1 MYINNFYTPKYT
13 KDYKL
18 LEQNYHTRRQAE
30 LEKTFQAP
38 EYWQILNRA
47 EGAKK
52 NSGCTLSL
60 KSENSQK
67 DIHVKLKIE
76 KKFPQGLNPST
87 TYEIYDGLTKAGYV
101 TLEEFP
107 DGAYIAK
114 VENMKQ
120 ELYGGVD
127 KLAMKLA
134 VANCEKRGLKN
145 FNITGDAINNSHA
158 IHYLSGMRFGEIN
171 NKYIAERAKA
181 LYGTNDVNKIVKSI
195 IAETPKNGR
204 YYTAHLGCVNMHLMK
219 TAIKNIMEYLK
230 KHPVLV

>member
-52 NSGCTLSL
+52 NSGCTLTL

-76 KKFPQGLNPST
+76 KKFPQGLNPFT
-87 TYEIYDGLTKAGYV
+87 IYEIYDGLTKAGYV
-101 TLEEFP
+101 TLEELP
-107 DGAYIAK
+107 DGVYIAK
-114 VENMKQ
+114 VENIKQ